1 MTTQLHQATQKWAFL
16 LFTIGVFMAGLDNG
30 IISTAMTTINESF
43 KVPPSW
49 GAWSITLYTLGIAI
63 SAPIIGKLA
72 DRFGRRRL
80 FVIEIALFGIGSLLV
95 ALSPNFTFLLIS
107 RLLQSLGGG
116 GIFII
121 GSAHVL
127 ATFPKEKQGK
137 ALGIL
142 GGMHGLSAVI
152 GPNLGAVILHIT
164 GVWQWMFL
172 INIPIAIL
180 LVVFGWLKI
189 PESKPN
195 TTAPIDMV
203 GTVLLSIAILS
214 FMYGITSLDGQS
226 LVKNITNIHVWPFLL
241 FGLLLFIL
249 FIIHERN
256 VEERNGDPIVS
267 YSLLTKRLFQ
277 ITLFLGL
284 LSGGFLAGIIF
295 IPAYVEQ
302 VLQVPVENA
311 GFWLT
316 PLALSSG
323 IGAGLGGYLTDKYGA
338 AKTLIVAGVM
348 GVAGFL
354 LFPFVVSGFPTFVVA
369 SILAGVGLG
378 ILLGAPLNVL
388 VGESAQHKEQGS
400 ALGTLSLIRQIG
412 LTLFPTIFAGFMTRG
427 YGQLDPVLKE
437 TYGDDFFHG
446 EQIREDRVGELIEW
460 VGMIDNPN
468 LRTDILD
475 TISTVMKDGF
485 SFMFI
490 TAGLMS
496 AIVVCIGIWLSLK
509 QKRKNEVGS

>member
-1 MTTQLHQATQKWAFL
+1 
-16 LFTIGVFMAGLDNG
+16 
-30 IISTAMTTINESF
+30 
-43 KVPPSW
+43 
-49 GAWSITLYTLGIAI
+49 
-63 SAPIIGKLA
+63 
-72 DRFGRRRL
+72 
-80 FVIEIALFGIGSLLV
+80 
-95 ALSPNFTFLLIS
+95 
-107 RLLQSLGGG
+107 
-116 GIFII
+116 
-121 GSAHVL
+121 
-127 ATFPKEKQGK
+127 
-137 ALGIL
+137 
-142 GGMHGLSAVI
+142 
-152 GPNLGAVILHIT
+152 
-164 GVWQWMFL
+164 
-172 INIPIAIL
+172 
-180 LVVFGWLKI
+180 
-189 PESKPN
+189 
-195 TTAPIDMV
+195 

-302 VLQVPVENA
+302 VLQVPVE
-311 GFWLT
+311 
-316 PLALSSG
+316 
-323 IGAGLGGYLTDKYGA
+323 IAGLGGYLTDKYGA

-437 TYGDDFFHG
+437 TYGDD
-446 EQIREDRVGELIEW
+446 
-460 VGMIDNPN
+460 
-468 LRTDILD
+468 
-475 TISTVMKDGF
+475 
-485 SFMFI
+485 
-490 TAGLMS
+490 
-496 AIVVCIGIWLSLK
+496 
-509 QKRKNEVGS
+509 